1 MGIDYLPLPRFSRC
15 IKCREI
21 VDRCDANGR
30 ARMNPKPRLDTFDVD
45 QCQSLSDRQSL
56 FWGESGEKVDHF
68 AYAKHLRGLAGEF
81 RRMARKITEEHARNS
96 FLELARCY
104 DALANNEEAD
114 RATQIGSTGR
124 G

>member
-1 MGIDYLPLPRFSRC
+1 MHQM
-15 IKCREI
+15 RETA
-21 VDRCDANGR
+21 ANGR
-30 ARMNPKPRLDTFDVD
+30 PDRASKPRLDTFDVD

-56 FWGESGEKVDHF
+56 FLGRKRRKVDRF
-68 AYAKHLRGLAGEF
+68 AYAKHLTGLAGEF
-81 RRMARKITEEHARNS
+81 RRMARKITDEHARNS